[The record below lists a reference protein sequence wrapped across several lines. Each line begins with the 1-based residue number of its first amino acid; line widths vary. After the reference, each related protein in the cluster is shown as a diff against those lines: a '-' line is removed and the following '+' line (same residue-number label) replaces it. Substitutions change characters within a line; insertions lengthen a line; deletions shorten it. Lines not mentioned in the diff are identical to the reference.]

1 MMEEYFSKGKLILM
15 GEYAVL
21 HGADALCLPL
31 ETGQKLLA
39 EPSYDGLIHWKWI
52 YRDTVLADFSLV
64 ASTLEVIEQRVGVAD
79 WAVKL
84 LSLIRTDAET
94 FLLQGANL
102 QFVNLFPAEWGLG
115 SSSAT
120 IASLCRMAGVNPY
133 HVNQN
138 LMGGSGADI
147 ASTTAK
153 NWFIYRKSS
162 PLPATWEL
170 PFQYQFPQNTFFVY
184 TGKKQATASHLAE
197 VEQQMDSGVVSWM
210 HANDFVYRFLA
221 VPTIPEALK
230 IIYEHELLIGSA
242 IGKNPVGFDFQDFP
256 GKIKSLGAWGGDFFM
271 ALTQQS
277 DKFVKNYFQQKG
289 FQTVLNWK
297 ELVETKV
304 F

>member
-1 MMEEYFSKGKLILM
+1 MEEYFSKGKLILM

-31 ETGQKLLA
+31 KTGQKLIA
-39 EPSYDGLIHWKWI
+39 DKSDDGLIHWKWSFH
-52 YRDTVLADFSLV
+52 DDVLADFSLV
-64 ASTLEVIEQRVGVAD
+64 ASTLEVHEQRVGQAG

-84 LSLIRTDAET
+84 LTLIRAEAGH
-94 FLLQGANL
+94 FLAEGAHL
-102 QFVNLFPAEWGLG
+102 HFVNLFPAEWGLG

-120 IASLCRMAGVNPY
+120 ISSLCRMAKVDPFQ
-133 HVNQN
+133 VNQN

-147 ASTTAK
+147 ASTTAT
-153 NWFIYRKSS
+153 NWFVYRKTS
-162 PLPATWEL
+162 PRPISWEL
-170 PFQYQFPQNTFFVY
+170 PFSYQFPDNTYFIY

-197 VEQQMDSGVVSWM
+197 VHQKQNPHVVSWM
-210 HANDFVYRFLA
+210 QVNDFVYRFLA

-230 IIYEHELLIGSA
+230 IIYEHELLIGSGIEKDP
-242 IGKNPVGFDFQDFP
+242 IGVDFQDFP
-256 GKIKSLGAWGGDFFM
+256 GKVKSLGAWGGDFFM